1 MADAQLLSLV
11 GERLAQLRLSRN
23 LTQEQL
29 AEQAG
34 LGLRSVQRL
43 ESGECSM
50 RLDGFLKVCRALG
63 ILERLDL
70 LLPEPGPSPMEELKR
85 EGQTRQ
91 RASGSKSTKKENT
104 NWTWGDES

>member
-1 MADAQLLSLV
+1 MTDPHLLSLV
-11 GERLAQLRLSRN
+11 GERLAGLRLAKN
-23 LTQEQL
+23 LTQAQL

-34 LGLRSVQRL
+34 IGRASLQRL
-43 ESGECSM
+43 ESGIAATQLSI
-50 RLDGFLKVCRALG
+50 FLKVCRALG

-104 NWTWGDES
+104 NWSWGDES